1 MEKRNEQRFWRSLN
15 EREGAPH
22 LREQLQHEFP
32 RESAPYS
39 DLVSRRQFLKL
50 MGASMAL
57 AGLSAC
63 GYKPQGP
70 VIARAKVPEEAL
82 PGESLYYA
90 TAVTLGGYAKGV
102 LARVYEGRPIKLEGN
117 ELHPASLGST
127 DTFTQAEILNLYDP
141 DRSQSLLK
149 FGQIQSWQ
157 TFTAEL
163 MGQLARQQAK
173 KGRGVRLL
181 TGIITS
187 PSLAAQ
193 INAFLKTYPEAKWY
207 QWEAINNDNVYE
219 GTRLAFGETLNPIYR
234 LRQAKV
240 IVALDSDFLY
250 MGPAAPRYAREFA
263 DGRRVRESQR
273 EMNRLYVAEPM
284 PTVTGFT
291 ADHRLP
297 IHSSRIGLLAQAIA
311 QAVGAPVQVSAKGEL
326 TPEERKWAEA
336 VARDLMA
343 HKGESGVIVGEA
355 QPPAVHA
362 IAHAIN
368 GALDNL
374 GKTVV
379 FTAPPEAKPTLCLE
393 DLRALAGEMASGQVE
408 VLIMLGTNPAY
419 DAPADLNFAELLP
432 KVPFSV
438 HLSRYTDETSALCT
452 WHVPESHPFETWGDA
467 RAFDGTTTIQQPL
480 IFPLYPNTRSALE
493 LMAVINGQGGKQAF
507 ELVQSYWKG
516 AKLVPEA
523 QFDAFWR
530 KSVHDGVIP
539 RTALPVK
546 TARLRTPLTVELPA
560 AESRPLEIRFAP
572 DPTLYDGRFAN
583 NTWLQELPKPV
594 SRICW
599 DNVAFMSLKTAQ
611 ELGIVGK
618 EKVAFVHDSAPLVQI
633 RVDGRT
639 LVAAA
644 YPIPGHVDNAIT
656 LHLGYGRTRAG
667 SNGSGTGFNAY
678 VLRASGAMWFTNGV
692 EVVTT
697 GQRYPI
703 ARTEE
708 HHLIEHGELDSAHH
722 RPVLLLGTLEEF
734 KQDPHLKAHR
744 HGESGE
750 LPSMYKGYK
759 YDRYQNPDN
768 YRYAWAMVIDPTVCT
783 GCSACVIACQAEN
796 NISVVGKQEVIRQ
809 REMLWIRIDRYFKG
823 PVENPRT
830 YQIPVPCMHCEN
842 APCELV
848 CPVAATVH
856 DSEGLNVMVYNR
868 CVGTRYCSNNCPYK
882 VRRFNYYRYSYLKS
896 PALHLLQNPDV
907 TVRGRGVMEKCT
919 YCIQRINR
927 ARIQAKKE
935 NRRIRD
941 GEIITACQQACPTQ
955 AIVFGDMN
963 DPDSA
968 VSRLRRE
975 PHLFSMLE
983 ELNTKPRTTY
993 LARLENPNPELEHG
1007 RDAHAMGRLN
1017 GQDAQATLHR
1027 QDARATEY
1035 GRDAHA
1041 TVEAN
1046 HAGGH

>member
-1 MEKRNEQRFWRSLN
+1 MERERDPMFWRSLN
-15 EREGAPH
+15 ERYANKRQLP
-22 LREQLQHEFP
+22 LYREQLAREFP
-32 RESAPYS
+32 PEAAPHS

-50 MGASMAL
+50 MGASLAM

-70 VIARAKVPEEAL
+70 IIARAKIPEEAL

-90 TAVTLGGYAKGV
+90 TAVTLSGYAKGV

-127 DTFTQAEILNLYDP
+127 DAFTQAEILNLYDP
-141 DRSQSLLK
+141 DRSQNLLK
-149 FGQIQSWQ
+149 FGQIQPWQ
-157 TFTAEL
+157 AFTSEL
-163 MGQLARQQAK
+163 MQQLAIQQAK
-173 KGRGVRLL
+173 KGSGVRLL

-187 PSLAAQ
+187 PTLADQ
-193 INAFLKTYPEAKWY
+193 IQTFLKAYPQAKWY
-207 QWEAINNDNVYE
+207 QWEAVNHDNVYE
-219 GTRLAFGETLNPIYR
+219 GTRLAFGEWLNPIYR
-234 LRQAKV
+234 VRQAKV
-240 IVALDSDFLY
+240 ILALDSDFLY
-250 MGPAAPRYAREFA
+250 LGPAAVRYAREFA
-263 DGRRVRESQR
+263 DGRRVRENQR

-284 PTVTGFT
+284 PTVTGFS

-297 IHSSRIGLLAQAIA
+297 IHSSRIGLLALAIA
-311 QAVGAPVQVSAKGEL
+311 QAVGASVQVEAAGEL
-326 TPEERKWAEA
+326 TPDERKWAEA

-343 HKGESGVIVGEA
+343 HRGESLVIVGEA
-355 QPPAVHA
+355 QPPTVHA

-368 GALDNL
+368 ATLGNL

-379 FTAPPEAKPTLCLE
+379 FTAPPEAKPTLCTN
-393 DLRALAGEMASGQVE
+393 DIRTLAKEIEAGQVE

-419 DAPADLNFAELLP
+419 DAPADLNFAELIP

-438 HLSRYTDETSALCT
+438 HLSRYTDETSALCV

-467 RAFDGTTTIQQPL
+467 RAFDGTVSIQQPL
-480 IFPLYPNTRSALE
+480 LYPLYANTRSALE
-493 LMAVINGQGGKQAF
+493 LMATINGQGGKQPF

-516 AKLVPEA
+516 RNLVPAA

-530 KSVHDGVIP
+530 KSVHDGVVP
-539 RTALPVK
+539 RTALPIKSV
-546 TARLRTPLTVELPA
+546 ALRLQPLPPLPEA
-560 AESRPLEIRFAP
+560 GQGFEIRFAP

-611 ELGIVGK
+611 ELGVVGT
-618 EKVAFVHDSAPLVQI
+618 ESVALVHDSAPLVQI
-633 RVDGRT
+633 RVNGRT

-678 VLRASGAMWFTNGV
+678 TLRSSDAMWFARGV

-697 GQRYPI
+697 GQRYTI

-708 HHLIEHGELDSAHH
+708 HHLIQHGQLDSTHH
-722 RPVLLLGTLEEF
+722 RPIMLVGTLQEF
-734 KQDPHLKAHR
+734 KEDPHLEKHR
-744 HGESGE
+744 HGHAKNGE
-750 LPSMYKGYK
+750 LPSMYRGFK
-759 YDRYQNPDN
+759 YDRYQNPQN
-768 YRYAWAMVIDPTVCT
+768 YRYAWAMVIDPTVCI
-783 GCSACVIACQAEN
+783 GCGACVIACQAEN
-796 NISVVGKQEVIRQ
+796 NIPVVGKQEVVRQ
-809 REMLWIRIDRYFKG
+809 REMHWLRIDRYFKG

-830 YQIPVPCMHCEN
+830 YQLPVPCMHCEN

-856 DSEGLNVMVYNR
+856 SEEGLNQMVYNR

-882 VRRFNYYRYSYLKS
+882 VRRFNYYRYTYYKQ
-896 PALHLLQNPDV
+896 PVLHLLQNPDV
-907 TVRGRGVMEKCT
+907 TVRGRGVIEKCT
-919 YCIQRINR
+919 YCVQRINH

-941 GEIITACQQACPTQ
+941 GEIIPACQQACPTK
-955 AIVFGDMN
+955 AIVFGDIN
-963 DPDSA
+963 DPDSE

-975 PHLFSMLE
+975 PHLFAMLE

-993 LARLENPNPELEHG
+993 LARLENPNPELSAEAH
-1007 RDAHAMGRLN
+1007 DAASH
-1017 GQDAQATLHR
+1017 
-1027 QDARATEY
+1027 
-1035 GRDAHA
+1035 
-1041 TVEAN
+1041 
-1046 HAGGH
+1046 

>member
-1 MEKRNEQRFWRSLN
+1 MEKRDSERLWRSLN
-15 EREGAPH
+15 ERENAPQWK
-22 LREQLQHEFP
+22 EQLQREF
-32 RESAPYS
+32 APEAAPHS

-70 VIARAKVPEEAL
+70 IIARAKIPEEA

-117 ELHPASLGST
+117 DLHPASLGST
-127 DTFTQAEILNLYDP
+127 DAFTQAEILNLYDP
-141 DRSQSLLK
+141 DRSQNLLK
-149 FGQIQSWQ
+149 FGQIQTWQ
-157 TFTAEL
+157 AFTGEL
-163 MGQLARQQAK
+163 MQQLAIQQAK
-173 KGRGVRLL
+173 KGSGIRLL
-181 TGIITS
+181 TEVVTS

-193 INAFLKTYPEAKWY
+193 IQAFLKAYPQAKWY
-207 QWEAINNDNVYE
+207 QWEAINSDNIYE
-219 GTRLAFGETLNPIYR
+219 GTRLAFGEWLNPIYR
-234 LRQAKV
+234 VQQAKV
-240 IVALDSDFLY
+240 ILALDSDFLY
-250 MGPAAPRYAREFA
+250 MGPAAVRYAREFA

-273 EMNRLYVAEPM
+273 DMNRLYVAEPM

-297 IHSSRIGLLAQAIA
+297 IHSSRIGLLAAAIA
-311 QAVGAPVQVSAKGEL
+311 QVVGAPLQVSAQGAL

-343 HKGESGVIVGEA
+343 HRGESLVIVGEA

-368 GALDNL
+368 AALGNL

-379 FTAPPEAKPTLCLE
+379 FTAPPEAKPTLCTE
-393 DLRALAGEMASGQVE
+393 DIRTLAREIEQGQVE

-419 DAPADLNFAELLP
+419 DAPAELNFAELIP

-438 HLSRYTDETSALCT
+438 HLSRYTDETSALCV

-467 RAFDGTTTIQQPL
+467 RAFDGTVTIQQPL
-480 IFPLYPNTRSALE
+480 IFPLYPSTRSALE
-493 LMAVINGQGGKQAF
+493 LMAQINGQGGKQAF
-507 ELVQSYWKG
+507 DLVQGYWKT
-516 AKLVPEA
+516 AQLAPTA

-530 KSVHDGVIP
+530 KSVHDGIIP
-539 RTALPVK
+539 RTALPIKAVS
-546 TARLRTPLTVELPA
+546 LRPNLTIELPLV
-560 AESRPLEIRFAP
+560 EERGLEIRFAP
-572 DPTLYDGRFAN
+572 DPTMYDGRFAN

-611 ELGIVGK
+611 QLGVVGT
-618 EKVAFVHDSAPLVQI
+618 EKVALVHDSAPLVQI
-633 RVDGRT
+633 RVNGRT
-639 LVAAA
+639 LIAAA

-667 SNGSGTGFNAY
+667 SNGSGTGFNTY
-678 VLRASGAMWFTNGV
+678 TLRTSDAMWFTHGA
-692 EVVTT
+692 EAVTT
-697 GQRYPI
+697 GQRYTI

-708 HHLIEHGELDSAHH
+708 HHLIEHGELDSMHH
-722 RPVLLLGTLEEF
+722 RPIMLIGTLQEF
-734 KQDPHLKAHR
+734 QEDPHLKKHR
-744 HGESGE
+744 HGEGEE
-750 LPSMYKGYK
+750 LPSMYKGFR

-783 GCSACVIACQAEN
+783 GCSACVTACQAEN
-796 NISVVGKQEVIRQ
+796 NIPVVGKREVVRQ
-809 REMLWIRIDRYFKG
+809 REMFWLRIDRYFKG

-830 YQIPVPCMHCEN
+830 YQLPVPCMQCEN

-856 DSEGLNVMVYNR
+856 SEEGLNQMVYNR

-882 VRRFNYYRYSYLKS
+882 VRRFNFYRYTYYKQ
-896 PALHLLQNPDV
+896 PVLHLLQNPDV

-919 YCIQRINR
+919 YCVQRINR

-941 GEIITACQQACPTQ
+941 GEIIPACQQACPTK

-963 DPDSA
+963 DPDSE

-975 PHLFSMLE
+975 PHLFSMLA

-993 LARLENPNPELEHG
+993 LAKIENPNPELSAEAH
-1007 RDAHAMGRLN
+1007 DAGSH
-1017 GQDAQATLHR
+1017 
-1027 QDARATEY
+1027 
-1035 GRDAHA
+1035 
-1041 TVEAN
+1041 
-1046 HAGGH
+1046 

>member
-1 MEKRNEQRFWRSLN
+1 MERQRDPMFWRSLN
-15 EREGAPH
+15 ERYASKRKVPLYQEQLAREFPPEAAPH
-22 LREQLQHEFP
+22 
-32 RESAPYS
+32 S
-39 DLVSRRQFLKL
+39 DMVSRRQFLKL
-50 MGASMAL
+50 MGASLAM

-70 VIARAKVPEEAL
+70 VIARAKIAEEAL

-90 TAVTLGGYAKGV
+90 TAVTLSGYAKGV

-127 DTFTQAEILNLYDP
+127 DALTQAEILNLYDP
-141 DRSQSLLK
+141 DRSQNLLK
-149 FGQIQSWQ
+149 FGQIQTWQ
-157 TFTAEL
+157 AFTGEL
-163 MGQLARQQAK
+163 MQQLAIQQAK
-173 KGRGVRLL
+173 KGSGVRLL

-187 PSLAAQ
+187 PTLADQ
-193 INAFLKTYPEAKWY
+193 IQTFLKAYPQAKWY
-207 QWEAINNDNVYE
+207 QWEAVNHDNVYE
-219 GTRLAFGETLNPIYR
+219 GTRLAFGEWLNPIYR
-234 LRQAKV
+234 VRQAKV
-240 IVALDSDFLY
+240 ILALDSDFLY
-250 MGPAAPRYAREFA
+250 LGPAAVRYAREFA
-263 DGRRVRESQR
+263 DGRRVRENQR

-284 PTVTGFT
+284 PTVTGFS

-297 IHSSRIGLLAQAIA
+297 IHSSRIGLLALAIA
-311 QAVGAPVQVSAKGEL
+311 QAVGASVQVEAAGEL
-326 TPEERKWAEA
+326 TPDERKWAEV

-343 HKGESGVIVGEA
+343 HKGESLVIVGEA
-355 QPPAVHA
+355 QPPTVHA

-368 GALDNL
+368 AALGNL

-379 FTAPPEAKPTLCLE
+379 FTAPPEAKPTLCTN
-393 DLRALAGEMASGQVE
+393 DIRALAKEIEAGQVE

-419 DAPADLNFAELLP
+419 DAPADLNFAELIP

-438 HLSRYTDETSALCT
+438 HLSRYTDETSALCV

-467 RAFDGTTTIQQPL
+467 RAFDGTVSIQQPL
-480 IFPLYPNTRSALE
+480 LYPLYASTRSAIE
-493 LMAVINGQGGKQAF
+493 LMATINGQGGKQPF
-507 ELVQSYWKG
+507 ELVQGYWKG
-516 AKLVPEA
+516 RNLVPA
-523 QFDAFWR
+523 AGFDAFWR
-530 KSVHDGVIP
+530 QSVHDGVMA
-539 RTALPVK
+539 RTALPIKNVSL
-546 TARLRTPLTVELPA
+546 RLQPLPPLPA
-560 AESRPLEIRFAP
+560 AEQGLEIRFAP

-611 ELGIVGK
+611 ELGVVGK
-618 EKVAFVHDSAPLVQI
+618 EAVALVHDSAPLVQI
-633 RVDGRT
+633 RVNGRT

-678 VLRASGAMWFTNGV
+678 TLRSSDALWFTRGA

-697 GQRYPI
+697 RQRYTI

-708 HHLIEHGELDSAHH
+708 HHLIQQGQLDSMHH
-722 RPVLLLGTLEEF
+722 RPIMLVGTLEEF
-734 KQDPHLKAHR
+734 NEDPHLKKHR

-750 LPSMYKGYK
+750 LPSMYGGFQYE
-759 YDRYQNPDN
+759 RYQNPEN

-796 NISVVGKQEVIRQ
+796 NIPAVGKQEVVRQ
-809 REMLWIRIDRYFKG
+809 REMHWLRIDRYFKG

-830 YQIPVPCMHCEN
+830 YQLPVPCMQCEN

-856 DSEGLNVMVYNR
+856 SAEGLNQMVYNR

-882 VRRFNYYRYSYLKS
+882 VRRFNYYRYTYYHQ
-896 PALHLLQNPDV
+896 PVLHLLQNPDV

-919 YCIQRINR
+919 YCVQRINR

-941 GEIITACQQACPTQ
+941 GEIIPACQQACPTK
-955 AIVFGDMN
+955 AIVFGDLN
-963 DPDSA
+963 EPDSE

-983 ELNTKPRTTY
+983 ELNTRPRTTY
-993 LARLENPNPELEHG
+993 LAKIENLNPELSAEAH
-1007 RDAHAMGRLN
+1007 DAGSH
-1017 GQDAQATLHR
+1017 
-1027 QDARATEY
+1027 
-1035 GRDAHA
+1035 
-1041 TVEAN
+1041 
-1046 HAGGH
+1046 

>member
-1 MEKRNEQRFWRSLN
+1 MEKRKNKEFWRSLG
-15 EREGAPH
+15 ELEEAPH
-22 LREQLQHEFP
+22 VKERLQREFP
-32 RESAPYS
+32 QEATPHSE
-39 DLVSRRQFLKL
+39 LVSRRQFLKL

-70 VIARAKVPEEAL
+70 VIARAKIPEEA
-82 PGESLYYA
+82 PGEALYYA

-149 FGQIQSWQ
+149 FGQIQTWQ
-157 TFTAEL
+157 AFTSEL
-163 MGQLARQQAK
+163 MGQLAVQQAK
-173 KGRGVRLL
+173 KGSGVRLL

-193 INAFLKTYPEAKWY
+193 IQAFLKAYPQAKWY
-207 QWEAINNDNVYE
+207 QWEAINYDNVYE
-219 GTRLAFGETLNPIYR
+219 GTRLAFGEWLNPIYR
-234 LRQAKV
+234 IGNAKV
-240 IVALDSDFLY
+240 ILALDSDFLY
-250 MGPAAPRYAREFA
+250 MGAAAVRYAREFA
-263 DGRRVRESQR
+263 DGRRVRENQR

-297 IHSSRIGLLAQAIA
+297 IHSSRIGLLTAAIA
-311 QAVGAPVQVSAKGEL
+311 QAVSAPVQVSAQGEL
-326 TPEERKWAEA
+326 SPEERKWAEA

-343 HKGESGVIVGEA
+343 HRGESLVIVGEA

-368 GALDNL
+368 AALGNI

-379 FTAPPEAKPTLCLE
+379 FTAPPEAKPTLCTE
-393 DLRALAGEMASGQVE
+393 DIRRLAKEMEQGQVE

-438 HLSRYTDETSALCT
+438 HLSGYTDETSALCV

-467 RAFDGTTTIQQPL
+467 RAFDGTVTIQQPL

-493 LMAVINGQGGKQAF
+493 LMAVINGQSGKQAF

-516 AKLVPEA
+516 ANLVPAA

-539 RTALPVK
+539 RTALPIKAVS
-546 TARLRTPLTVELPA
+546 LRAGLTVDLGSAGASPA
-560 AESRPLEIRFAP
+560 RPLEIRFAP
-572 DPTLYDGRFAN
+572 DPTMYDGRFAN

-594 SRICW
+594 SRLCW

-611 ELGIVGK
+611 ELGVVGK

-633 RVDGRT
+633 RVNGRT

-644 YPIPGHVDNAIT
+644 YPIPGHVDNAVT

-678 VLRASGAMWFTNGV
+678 TLRSSDAMWFTGGA

-697 GQRYPI
+697 GQRYTI

-708 HHLIEHGELDSAHH
+708 HHLIEHGELDSMHH
-722 RPVLLLGTLEEF
+722 RPIMLVGTLQEF
-734 KQDPHLKAHR
+734 QQDPHLKAHR
-744 HGESGE
+744 HGHEGE
-750 LPSMYKGYK
+750 LPSMYKGFQYE
-759 YDRYQNPDN
+759 RYENPNN

-783 GCSACVIACQAEN
+783 GCSACVVACQAEN
-796 NISVVGKQEVIRQ
+796 NIPVVGKQEVVRQ
-809 REMLWIRIDRYFKG
+809 REMLWLRIDRYFKG

-830 YQIPVPCMHCEN
+830 YQVPVPCMQCEN

-856 DSEGLNVMVYNR
+856 DHEGLNVMVYNR

-882 VRRFNYYRYSYLKS
+882 VRRFNYYRYTYYKQ
-896 PALHLLQNPDV
+896 PVLHLLQNPDV

-919 YCIQRINR
+919 YCVQRINR

-941 GEIITACQQACPTQ
+941 GEVIPACQQACPTK
-955 AIVFGDMN
+955 AIVFGDLN
-963 DPDSA
+963 DPDSE
-968 VSRLRRE
+968 VSQLRRE
-975 PHLFSMLE
+975 PHLFTMLE

-993 LARLENPNPELEHG
+993 LAKIENPNPELS
-1007 RDAHAMGRLN
+1007 
-1017 GQDAQATLHR
+1017 
-1027 QDARATEY
+1027 
-1035 GRDAHA
+1035 
-1041 TVEAN
+1041 VEAS
-1046 HAGGH
+1046 HAAGSH